1 MLWHVLLKVCKAKF
15 MDYASNGRPTW
26 LIPLISERNYGMP
39 YCFAE
44 TICLTLLPL
53 LTVPFE
59 DVSVMCDR
67 RDSSYV
73 PHSLVRKDLPFSYVV
88 RSYVSFF
95 ILVEV
100 MPLSSRYK
108 SYCHVNKHTLYLPLF
123 CIWTFHCFYCW
134 KVSQACSC
142 KGFLYFSLFS

>member
-1 MLWHVLLKVCKAKF
+1 
-15 MDYASNGRPTW
+15 
-26 LIPLISERNYGMP
+26 MP

-108 SYCHVNKHTLYLPLF
+108 SYCHVNKHTL
-123 CIWTFHCFYCW
+123 
-134 KVSQACSC
+134 
-142 KGFLYFSLFS
+142 SLFASVLYLDVSLLLLLESFTGL